1 MNYEIKGADRSA
13 TIDDRGIRIEVG
25 GMAKQ
30 SRFIPYSKLVAVSV
44 KKPGAI
50 VAGHIFFQTAAD
62 GSNPMTSL
70 NTVPFKGKEAYE
82 LACEIQQAVEA
93 KMQEVE

>member
-1 MNYEIKGADRSA
+1 MKYEIKGANRSA
-13 TIDDRGIRIEVG
+13 VIDDKGVRIEVG
-25 GMAKQ
+25 GMVNE
-30 SRFIPYSKLVAVSV
+30 SRFIPYVRLVAVSV

-70 NTVPFKGKEAYE
+70 NTIPFKGKDTYE
-82 LACEIQQAVEA
+82 LACKIKAAVEE